1 MYRASVQGAH
11 VLGKSRVLLKTSCTI
26 KRQQMASVGKS
37 AAKIFKN
44 VIYSQYSQTRSNLW
58 FTNLDLRASVEG
70 A

>member
-1 MYRASVQGAH
+1 
-11 VLGKSRVLLKTSCTI
+11 
-26 KRQQMASVGKS
+26 MASVGKS

-58 FTNLDLRASVEG
+58 FINLDLRASVEG